1 MIKQSFNFQWNDER
15 VFGCS
20 FKLAP
25 NGQYFGWV
33 TEYKNRD
40 EYNHPEK
47 LTTYTDWKNI
57 PLETDKLQSLIAL
70 KEFCKTL

>member
-1 MIKQSFNFQWNDER
+1 MIKQSFNFQWKDKR

-25 NGQYFGWV
+25 NGQYFGWI

-47 LTTYTDWKNI
+47 LTSYKNFKNI
-57 PLETDKLQSLIAL
+57 PLETTPIDSAIAIRN
-70 KEFCKTL
+70 FCKTL